1 MTDTVLASLARRRL
15 PAHASRQQA
24 IRQGEIRRLAL
35 ALRQAARA
43 LATNHAELAA
53 IVCDLVPG
61 LLNQPGIGPVSA
73 AQAIVSL
80 SHPGRCRSDAAF
92 AKLAGT
98 SPIEASS
105 GQTIRHR
112 LNRGGDR
119 ALNKALHVIASTRM
133 RTDPATQAYL
143 ARRRTQGKSD
153 REIRRCLKRY
163 IARQLF
169 RALTAAMTPTTAAS
183 T

>member
-1 MTDTVLASLARRRL
+1 
-15 PAHASRQQA
+15 
-24 IRQGEIRRLAL
+24 
-35 ALRQAARA
+35 
-43 LATNHAELAA
+43 
-53 IVCDLVPG
+53 
-61 LLNQPGIGPVSA
+61 
-73 AQAIVSL
+73 VSL
-80 SHPGRCRSDAAF
+80 SHAGRCRSDAAF

-105 GQTIRHR
+105 GQTTRHR

-119 ALNKALHVIASTRM
+119 ALNKALHVIATTRM
-133 RTDPATQAYL
+133 RDDPATQAYL
-143 ARRRTQGKSD
+143 ARRRKQGKSD

-169 RALTAAMTPTTAAS
+169 RTLTAAMTPTTAAS